1 MSMVLNKLEKKL
13 NCLFISD
20 LPRVCSKK
28 DLLEVLTIGEEEN
41 FCLDEWN
48 DAIRYVLRTE
58 CTFFSPEEIKEFLL
72 A

>member
-1 MSMVLNKLEKKL
+1 MSMVLNRLEKKL

-28 DLLEVLTIGEEEN
+28 DLLEVLTIGEDDK
-41 FCLDEWN
+41 FSLDEWN

-58 CTFFSPEEIKEFLL
+58 CTFFSPEEIKSFLS